1 MEQRGVGRSRDERIR
16 RVVVA
21 GAVLRAEL
29 RLQVPPRLG
38 HARFSLLPIDTLLA
52 VVRQR
57 RRVVVARDREHAAVA
72 LRGARRVELQLVVAD
87 VAVLVLPLRR
97 VRLAARAVLELVA
110 PREPPVRRLGR
121 EPLLEAVA
129 RAILGSR
136 LAEQVGVPPQL
147 VRLHRRLLGTR
158 RRRQHGEQ
166 RAPRGAAHGRTIDGR
181 RRCRPGSRARLMVH
195 AGTAHSA
202 LRVTAS
208 RWR

>member
-1 MEQRGVGRSRDERIR
+1 MEPRGVGRSRDERVR

-21 GAVLRAEL
+21 GPVLRAEL

-38 HARFSLLPIDTLLA
+38 HARCSLERVALLA
-52 VVRQR
+52 VVWPR

-72 LRGARRVELQLVVAD
+72 LRAARRVELQLVVAD

-110 PREPPVRRLGR
+110 PREPPVRRLGL

-136 LAEQVGVPPQL
+136 LAEQVGVPPEL

-166 RAPRGAAHGRTIDGR
+166 RAPRGHSVAGASDGR
-181 RRCRPGSRARLMVH
+181 LCQIRGHVRTLHARACR
-195 AGTAHSA
+195 AGRDAG
-202 LRVTAS
+202 
-208 RWR
+208 